1 MALGCACYFWTKH
14 VNHAN
19 SSTTADLD
27 DLPLASPS
35 DVDDLLAQSSPIG
48 ADLAA
53 HPTAPR
59 SLIRRT
65 LSLITRSL
73 GTAFDYLS
81 LVTILA
87 VMTALPVIQLIAFGY
102 LLDVAGRLTAGAKLR
117 DTLDWL
123 RPAGQLGMA
132 IVAILVVALPI
143 HLLTHWGRAADL
155 VSPGTPQAEAIR
167 TLSVVL
173 VFLAVPYLGWAWVRG
188 GRIRDYL
195 WPRPIEFLKR
205 AWRPTTWLYAADR
218 LWDFIASWRLGK
230 RFWLGLRGAVATLIW
245 LLPATVII
253 AANRRG
259 ETGLAGLVGG
269 LAFIAMGFSLMYL
282 PMLQANFAAENRF
295 KAMFQWRR
303 IRSDFRRA
311 PWAWLLAMV
320 LSLVVLPIPLYLLK
334 IEPPPPE
341 LVWLPTWFFIFLMLP
356 ARIACGLALR
366 RARSKPQPSGKW
378 AFVSR
383 WTVRLLMPFVVGTYL
398 LFVYISQYVSWDG
411 LQTWVQQHAVLV
423 PVPFVGV

>member
-1 MALGCACYFWTKH
+1 M
-14 VNHAN
+14 
-19 SSTTADLD
+19 TADLD
-27 DLPLASPS
+27 ALPPSPPS
-35 DVDDLLAQSSPIG
+35 DVDELLVRSASTYTDLPVQATSQ
-48 ADLAA
+48 
-53 HPTAPR
+53 R
-59 SLIRRT
+59 SLA
-65 LSLITRSL
+65 SRSFAVIAWSI
-73 GTAFDYLS
+73 GTALDYLS

-87 VMTALPVIQLIAFGY
+87 VMAALPVIQLIAFGY
-102 LLDVAGRLTAGAKLR
+102 LLDVSGRLAAGAKFR

-123 RPAGQLGMA
+123 RPAGRLGLA
-132 IVAILVVALPI
+132 IVAIVIVALPI
-143 HLLTHWGRAADL
+143 HLLTHWGRVADL

-167 TLSVVL
+167 ALSVVL
-173 VFLAVPYLGWAWVRG
+173 VILAVPYLGWAWARG
-188 GRIRDYL
+188 GRVRNYL
-195 WPRPIEFLKR
+195 WPQPIIFLKR
-205 AWRPTTWLYAADR
+205 GWRPTTWFSAADR

-230 RFWLGLRGAVATLIW
+230 RFWLGLRGALATLIW

-253 AANRRG
+253 AANRQG

-269 LAFIAMGFSLMYL
+269 LAFVAMGISLMYL

-311 PWAWLLAMV
+311 PWAWLLAMI

-356 ARIACGLALR
+356 ARIASGLALR
-366 RARSKPQPSGKW
+366 RARSKPEPSGKW
-378 AFVSR
+378 AFLSC
-383 WTVRLLMPFVVGTYL
+383 WTVRLLMPLVVGTYL
-398 LFVYISQYVSWDG
+398 LFVYLSQYVSWDG

-423 PVPFVGV
+423 PVPFVGI

>member
-1 MALGCACYFWTKH
+1 MSDLNF
-14 VNHAN
+14 
-19 SSTTADLD
+19 STTADLD
-27 DLPLASPS
+27 DLPLSPHS
-35 DVDDLLAQSSPIG
+35 DVDELLASGVSAKPTPTIPPLSRSIFRRAVG
-48 ADLAA
+48 AG
-53 HPTAPR
+53 TW
-59 SLIRRT
+59 
-65 LSLITRSL
+65 SL
-73 GTAFDYLS
+73 GTAFNYLS
-81 LVTILA
+81 LVTVLA
-87 VMTALPVIQLIAFGY
+87 VMAALPIIQLIAFGY
-102 LLDVAGRLTAGAKLR
+102 MLDVAGRLTAGSKFR

-143 HLLTHWGRAADL
+143 HLLTHWSRAADL

-188 GRIRDYL
+188 GRVRDYL
-195 WPRPIEFLKR
+195 WPQPIGFLKR
-205 AWRPTTWLYAADR
+205 GWRPTTWFHAADR
-218 LWDFIASWRLGK
+218 LWNFIASWKLGK

-245 LLPATVII
+245 LLPATIII
-253 AANRRG
+253 AANRQG
-259 ETGLAGLVGG
+259 ETGLAGLVGA
-269 LAFIAMGFSLMYL
+269 LALIAMGFSLMYL
-282 PMLQANFAAENRF
+282 PMLQANYAAENRF

-311 PWAWLLAMV
+311 PWTWLVAMV
-320 LSLVVLPIPLYLLK
+320 LSLVILPIPLYLLK

-366 RARSKPQPSGKW
+366 RARSKPEPSGKW
-378 AFVSR
+378 AFISR
-383 WTVRLLMPFVVGTYL
+383 WTVRFLMPPVVGTYL
-398 LFVYISQYVSWDG
+398 VFVYLSQYVSWDG